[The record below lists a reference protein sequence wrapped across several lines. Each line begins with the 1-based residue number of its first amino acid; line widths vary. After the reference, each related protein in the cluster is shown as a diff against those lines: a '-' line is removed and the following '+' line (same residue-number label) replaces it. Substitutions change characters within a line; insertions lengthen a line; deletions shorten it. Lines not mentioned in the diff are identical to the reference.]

1 MKGVLA
7 LRHAKAVTITLAAA
21 VSLYALASLTATAAQ
36 LRDCGQELAELE
48 AEARELEDERARL
61 LLMTQGGTDEDTAER
76 LARERLGLA
85 YPEDIIILSGD
96 NELHT
101 GG

>member
-7 LRHAKAVTITLAAA
+7 LRRAKAVTITLAAA

-36 LRDCGQELAELE
+36 LRDCGRELAELE
-48 AEARELEDERARL
+48 ASARELEEEKTR

>member
-1 MKGVLA
+1 MLA
-7 LRHAKAVTITLAAA
+7 LRRARAVTITLAAA
-21 VSLYALASLTATAAQ
+21 VSLYALASLTATLAQTRACGLELAQLEVEAAQ
-36 LRDCGQELAELE
+36 LEKENSG
-48 AEARELEDERARL
+48 L
-61 LLMTQGGTDEDTAER
+61 LLLTQGGMDEDTAER

-96 NELHT
+96 HELHT

>member
-1 MKGVLA
+1 MLA
-7 LRHAKAVTITLAAA
+7 LRRARAVTITLAAA
-21 VSLYALASLTATAAQ
+21 VSLYALASLTATLAQTSACGLELAQLEVEAAQ
-36 LRDCGQELAELE
+36 LEKENSG
-48 AEARELEDERARL
+48 L
-61 LLMTQGGTDEDTAER
+61 LLMTQGGMDEDTAER

-96 NELHT
+96 HELHT

>member
-1 MKGVLA
+1 MLA
-7 LRHAKAVTITLAAA
+7 LRRARAVTITLAAA
-21 VSLYALASLTATAAQ
+21 VSLYALASLTATLAQTRACGLELAQLEVEAAQ
-36 LRDCGQELAELE
+36 LEKENSG
-48 AEARELEDERARL
+48 L
-61 LLMTQGGTDEDTAER
+61 LLMTQGGMDEDTAER

-96 NELHT
+96 HELHT